1 MTLYNGYS
9 TVDRDF
15 GPYKISDNDLIVRDL
30 LNHLSIRK
38 GEKLMNPD
46 FGCIIW
52 NRMFDPLTPALQA
65 EIQKD
70 IDEIIHY
77 DPRFSVVDQVTIQ
90 KSPDTNGLILNFSL
104 VFNDTDKQAALQVLF
119 DQNTNKLFVL

>member
-1 MTLYNGYS
+1 
-9 TVDRDF
+9 
-15 GPYKISDNDLIVRDL
+15 
-30 LNHLSIRK
+30 
-38 GEKLMNPD
+38 
-46 FGCIIW
+46 
-52 NRMFDPLTPALQA
+52 MFDPLTPALQA

-90 KSPDTNGLILNFSL
+90 KSPDANGLILNFSL

-119 DQNTNKLFVL
+119 DQNTNRLFVL